1 MLKPVRLILT
11 VAFLFYICSLRAQ
24 NTYTT
29 EIGIHGGGSYFQGD
43 MTRLALKELKSDV
56 GLSFRYL
63 FNQRISLQADY
74 HSTRL
79 EGVYTHRLNQLF
91 PGSVSLNRGLNM
103 FDLGFTFNF
112 LDYEKLDHI
121 LKSSDYSFYLFA
133 GLGVV
138 SNESIID
145 FRSYHLSLP
154 LGIGFKLKL
163 AKRLHLNFQLT
174 HRLLTNYD
182 GLEGVAAMNNPTG
195 NNGSNPFNNDQLTTA
210 TVGLS
215 FNIFRRAC
223 DCMND
228 Y

>member
-1 MLKPVRLILT
+1 MLKPVRLLLT
-11 VAFLFYICSLRAQ
+11 VAFLFFICSLRAQ

-29 EIGIHGGGSYFQGD
+29 EIGIHGGGSYFWGD
-43 MTRLALKELKSDV
+43 MTRLPLKELKPDL
-56 GLSFRYL
+56 GLSIRYL

-74 HSTRL
+74 HNTRL
-79 EGVYTHRLNQLF
+79 EGNYTHRLNQLY
-91 PGSVSLNRGLNM
+91 PGSILLNRELNM
-103 FDLGFTFNF
+103 FDVGMTFNF

-121 LKSSDYSFYLFA
+121 LKSSDYSVYLFA
-133 GLGVV
+133 GVGVV
-138 SNESIID
+138 GNGGLTD
-145 FRSYHLSLP
+145 FRSYRMSLP
-154 LGIGFKLKL
+154 LGIGLKVKL
-163 AKRLHLNFQLT
+163 AKRLHFNFQLT
-174 HRLLTNYD
+174 HRLMTSYD
-182 GLEGVAAMNNPTG
+182 GLEGVAAMNNPSG